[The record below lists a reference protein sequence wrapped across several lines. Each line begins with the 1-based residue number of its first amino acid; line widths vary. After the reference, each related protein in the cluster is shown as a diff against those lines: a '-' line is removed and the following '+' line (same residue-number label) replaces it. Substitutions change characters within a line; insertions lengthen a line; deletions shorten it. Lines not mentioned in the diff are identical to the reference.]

1 MLHPQWLVNVV
12 MVRNKNGKW
21 WMCTDFIDLNKYCP
35 KDDFPLTRFNKIIDS
50 AAGCEIMALSDC
62 FSGYNQIWLRK
73 EDEKK
78 TSFITPFSTFC
89 YLRMPEGLRN
99 TGLTFCRMTMATLKD
114 QVGKNVMSYINDIV
128 VASKKKE
135 TYISNLAETFA
146 NMREARLKLNPKN
159 CIFGITKGKV
169 LICLVSIKG
178 IVANP
183 DKIWALTQMQ
193 PEQNRKD
200 VQRS

>member
-1 MLHPQWLVNVV
+1 M
-12 MVRNKNGKW
+12 M
-21 WMCTDFIDLNKYCP
+21 
-35 KDDFPLTRFNKIIDS
+35 
-50 AAGCEIMALSDC
+50 AA
-62 FSGYNQIWLRK
+62 
-73 EDEKK
+73 
-78 TSFITPFSTFC
+78 
-89 YLRMPEGLRN
+89 
-99 TGLTFCRMTMATLKD
+99 LKD
-114 QVGKNVMSYINDIV
+114 QVGKNVMSYVDDIV

-135 TYISNLAETFA
+135 TYISNLAETFT

-178 IVANP
+178 IMVNP

-200 VQRS
+200 VQKLIGRIESLNRFVSKLAERNLPFLAVLRSSGKVHWGVEQKRPSMI